1 MKGAFSMS
9 MKLSLDLSNATV
21 GELYAFATA
30 IESTATGADTPL
42 TLEGNILSVT
52 AKQSASGR
60 RQRTD
65 SDTTSGGAEQTL
77 TSLIDAL
84 IARRTN

>member
-1 MKGAFSMS
+1 MS

-30 IESTATGADTPL
+30 IESTSTGADTPL
-42 TLEGNILSVT
+42 TLEGSVLSVT
-52 AKQSASGR
+52 ASRSVSGR
-60 RQRTD
+60 RQ
-65 SDTTSGGAEQTL
+65 SNESTTSSGGAEQTL